1 MNTTHLFGR
10 GPMNNT
16 VLLEKIKACIESLQK
31 ERDVLNQL
39 QSQQEVLSQHLTCM
53 DKVLT
58 ESQMRQLEHWW
69 QHMEQAVQKKHD
81 QVVAEI
87 DEFNLL
93 MNKAQDIQRLIQ
105 EQYLQAELH
114 SSAAGKAKDPL
125 IWTTELQDIKHGLS
139 LLKRRIELQMKRIW
153 SDQEKVALEN
163 SIHDLQSKLE
173 ALSAQQTQ
181 EDIQTSGP
189 ALMKHEM
196 MKRLKE
202 NISWVKDS
210 LSHLDQKAALFP
222 SDVKS
227 QIRNCQ
233 LMNTE
238 VQNREPVI
246 VSLDYGLQH
255 VLPSLEPE
263 EVSDMTFLLQT
274 LKNSYKALVLKS
286 AQRLQHLELQLKERQ
301 RLAAEIDKVHS
312 QLRKAELMARPDPDQ
327 TSTCLELVSQQA
339 ILKEMLKDI
348 QEIEGLISSHCK
360 ESQVTAGQLSLSEQ
374 LFLTDQL
381 RSLKNRA
388 RKTQRQIRSKLHEV
402 EKKTAVSRE
411 FAEGIASLQ
420 QDLND
425 LQDGETN
432 LKDDELVGARQGLKD
447 KCKALKEKVL
457 AFQSNLSQVM
467 KYKEIFECV
476 GLKWDSLQ
484 LDELQTK
491 FSKIKNKIKG
501 KIMHLENI
509 VREWDKIQ
517 VLLDEIQTVTSTVR
531 KEANILN
538 DSSSSSP
545 AENVISAQIL
555 LQAVQQILYL
565 TQEAANQ
572 INKNEIFD
580 TSFKDSK
587 RKEIKSLE
595 KNVEELNQFLQNLVS
610 GLQSVNK
617 EGSQNEVENIF
628 HIIKHIQLKLQQ
640 PLVIDINTM
649 QNEKLRWVAIQNMM
663 EAKFSALKCIME
675 KGRENQEEKSPA
687 AAVETKLETLQGQE
701 AQLKADIAARVVSI
715 FSESEVL
722 TYAFPQ

>member
-274 LKNSYKALVLKS
+274 
-286 AQRLQHLELQLKERQ
+286 
-301 RLAAEIDKVHS
+301 
-312 QLRKAELMARPDPDQ
+312 
-327 TSTCLELVSQQA
+327 
-339 ILKEMLKDI
+339 
-348 QEIEGLISSHCK
+348 
-360 ESQVTAGQLSLSEQ
+360 
-374 LFLTDQL
+374 
-381 RSLKNRA
+381 
-388 RKTQRQIRSKLHEV
+388 
-402 EKKTAVSRE
+402 
-411 FAEGIASLQ
+411 
-420 QDLND
+420 
-425 LQDGETN
+425 
-432 LKDDELVGARQGLKD
+432 
-447 KCKALKEKVL
+447 
-457 AFQSNLSQVM
+457 
-467 KYKEIFECV
+467 
-476 GLKWDSLQ
+476 
-484 LDELQTK
+484 
-491 FSKIKNKIKG
+491 
-501 KIMHLENI
+501 
-509 VREWDKIQ
+509 
-517 VLLDEIQTVTSTVR
+517 
-531 KEANILN
+531 
-538 DSSSSSP
+538 
-545 AENVISAQIL
+545 
-555 LQAVQQILYL
+555 
-565 TQEAANQ
+565 
-572 INKNEIFD
+572 
-580 TSFKDSK
+580 
-587 RKEIKSLE
+587 
-595 KNVEELNQFLQNLVS
+595 
-610 GLQSVNK
+610 
-617 EGSQNEVENIF
+617 
-628 HIIKHIQLKLQQ
+628 
-640 PLVIDINTM
+640 
-649 QNEKLRWVAIQNMM
+649 
-663 EAKFSALKCIME
+663 
-675 KGRENQEEKSPA
+675 
-687 AAVETKLETLQGQE
+687 
-701 AQLKADIAARVVSI
+701 
-715 FSESEVL
+715 
-722 TYAFPQ
+722 